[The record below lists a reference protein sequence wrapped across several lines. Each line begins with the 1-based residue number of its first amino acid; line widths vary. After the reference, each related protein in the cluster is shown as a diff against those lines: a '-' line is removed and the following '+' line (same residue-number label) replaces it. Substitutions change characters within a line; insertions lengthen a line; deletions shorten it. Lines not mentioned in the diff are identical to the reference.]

1 MKTGT
6 ELALEK
12 AWELK
17 EILADK
23 QLRITEA
30 STRLEN
36 ELESFLQAY
45 GVYDKNDLQWRDYAS
60 S

>member
-45 GVYDKNDLQWRDYAS
+45 GVYDKNDLQWRDCAS

>member
-6 ELALEK
+6 ELSLEK

-36 ELESFLQAY
+36 ELVRFLQAY
-45 GVYDKNDLQWRDYAS
+45 GVYDKNDLQEGLCE
-60 S
+60 